1 MTQAITDEEFQ
12 RFRHLIH
19 DAAGIAMAD
28 EKKVLVATR
37 LAKRLRH
44 HNLDSYGAYYRLVT
58 APEQTGEFQLVVDLL
73 TTNETY
79 FNREP
84 QHFSVLAD
92 LLRERSTRNQVY
104 RIWSAA
110 CSSGEEAY
118 TLAMTLAENLQGQRW
133 EIVGTDISS
142 RMILSCEQGVYPMSR
157 AEKLPLPLLHKHCLR
172 GVRSQ
177 EGMIRVSRALRERCS
192 FRMGNILESARELG
206 QFDIIF
212 MRNVMIYFDSD
223 TKKRVVGNVLKNL
236 KPGGYLFISHSET
249 LHGITGEVDAV
260 APAVYRSRSR

>member
-1 MTQAITDEEFQ
+1 MNQAITDEEFQ
-12 RFRHLIH
+12 RFRRLIYE
-19 DAAGIAMAD
+19 AAGISMAD

-44 HNLDSYGAYYRLVT
+44 HDLESYGAYYRLVT
-58 APEQTGEFQLVVDLL
+58 SPEQTGEFQLVVDLL

-84 QHFSVLAD
+84 QHFDVLKG
-92 LLRERSTRNQVY
+92 LLRERSNRQQAY

-118 TLAMTLAENLQGQRW
+118 TLAMTLADNLNGQRW
-133 EIVGTDISS
+133 EIIGTDISS
-142 RMILSCEQGVYPMSR
+142 RMILSCERGVYPMSR
-157 AEKLPLPLLHKHCLR
+157 AEKLPLELLHRHCKR

-177 EGMIRVSRALRERCS
+177 EGMIKVSRGLREHCS
-192 FRMGNILESARELG
+192 FRMGNILESAPELG
-206 QFDIIF
+206 HFDVIF
-212 MRNVMIYFDSD
+212 LRNVMIYFNND
-223 TKKRVVGNVLKNL
+223 TKKRVVSNVLRNL

-249 LHGITGEVDAV
+249 LHGLTSELDAV
-260 APAVYRSRSR
+260 APAVYRSRAR